1 MFLPIIVTYI
11 KVFSNPDLSTW
22 SHGNSYIFYKVA
34 NSYKF
39 VWPHSYEFVWF
50 LRNHMYFT
58 SPPIHM
64 NLYKWPTPNPTPKP
78 TRHWGLDKSYKIV
91 RLRSFFNVNF
101 QRLQNQY
108 FDHWQLIHHIHHKI
122 TVTNI
127 SLHTSVGWY
136 GHFSYRH
143 IASLWDRR
151 YTILLCM
158 GGCGQERDSLY
169 LS

>member
-1 MFLPIIVTYI
+1 MIFTTRGCGMSWACGNSLNHTSKRSHHRPLIRIVPYLNLKCMNVLPIIVTYI

-91 RLRSFFNVNF
+91 RLRSYKFV
-101 QRLQNQY
+101 RI
-108 FDHWQLIHHIHHKI
+108 IHLVKYVRIGREI
-122 TVTNI
+122 
-127 SLHTSVGWY
+127 
-136 GHFSYRH
+136 
-143 IASLWDRR
+143 
-151 YTILLCM
+151 
-158 GGCGQERDSLY
+158 Y
-169 LS
+169 LTRMDL